1 MVSGEVSVGHR
12 ASEKK
17 HNPAGEAFFFFT
29 VRSQCK
35 ACRHKER
42 RGIKAHESKLY
53 VSVKLSV
60 SNLGFCMFLRILMHE
75 NCRLEQPGIKPPT
88 LA

>member
-17 HNPAGEAFFFFT
+17 HNPAGE
-29 VRSQCK
+29 

-60 SNLGFCMFLRILMHE
+60 SNLGFCMFLRILMHA